1 MDNVKPKLSQEIYT
15 NPNVKILN
23 SFHKNSVGRNY

>member
-15 NPNVKILN
+15 NSNVKILK
-23 SFHKNSVGRNY
+23 SFHTNSVGRNY